1 MKLLDMFPQE
11 KRDLIIKEGSL
22 DLLVS
27 AFLSISRNLIKRG
40 EDIDQLREELR
51 LFKDKEEQPESA
63 KDDRTVS
70 MPVSTHNYSFNK

>member
-11 KRDLIIKEGSL
+11 KRDLIVKEGSL

-27 AFLSISRNLIKRG
+27 AFISLAEEQIEKEK
-40 EDIDQLREELR
+40 EDL
-51 LFKDKEEQPESA
+51 KEKNNQPESIE
-63 KDDRTVS
+63 DDKTVS